1 MSIRNFYV
9 IHKERNLVV
18 LEDRKI
24 FTNTKFVAI
33 IATICCLLWGSAYPA
48 IKIGYKL
55 FNISSSNI
63 SSELVFAGYR
73 FTIAGIMLLIIAQK
87 YGKKVFNISKKNA
100 LELSLLGFTQTTLQ
114 YIFFYIGVANTT
126 GVKSSIMI

>member
-1 MSIRNFYV
+1 M
-9 IHKERNLVV
+9 
-18 LEDRKI
+18 EDRKI